1 MEKLLKKIVILH
13 AVALALAP
21 LASIYSAMGG
31 QSAGDSATN
40 LVDIVVIIFSILY
53 VLCLYWVFKLKPLGK
68 TLYFPLLCFSIALI
82 FVLPIEFFA
91 HKTHLT
97 VFIFDIINITAGII
111 VSLIHF
117 TELKSKFV
125 K

>member
-31 QSAGDSATN
+31 QSAGDSATK

-68 TLYFPLLCFSIALI
+68 TLYLPLLCFSIALI